1 MPELVHGCGKR
12 VRFPSGTEGRRGRC
26 PHCGESVI
34 VPDESPVERVQ
45 LEPPPDWAEYLAYLQ
60 GTGPQPSMKLMP
72 SRIMLKTDA
81 DAAWERQAEVRPSK
95 FSCPA
100 CKARINMDQVL
111 CVGCGVDFRTGKVL
125 GGTARLNDKGM
136 AYLEQIP
143 WLDAARRE
151 AEAGDGGE
159 VDGEGRPKK
168 KLRRRRLG

>member
-1 MPELVHGCGKR
+1 MPELVHTCGKR

-26 PHCGESVI
+26 PHCGESVL
-34 VPDESPVERVQ
+34 VPEESAVERVT
-45 LEPPPDWAEYLAYLQ
+45 LDPPPDWAEYQAYLEDK
-60 GTGPQPSMKLMP
+60 GPQPAMKLMP
-72 SRIMLKTDA
+72 SKIMLKTDA

-111 CVGCGVDFRTGKVL
+111 CIGCGVDFRSGKVM

-143 WLDAARRE
+143 WLDAARRDA
-151 AEAGDGGE
+151 AEEGEGE
-159 VDGEGRPKK
+159 VDGAGRPKRK
-168 KLRRRRLG
+168 VRRRKLG